1 MTSSADNHCASPID
15 AESGRA
21 RVRQLLDLPPLSLVA
36 SRLLALLGDEDA
48 EIDTVAQTIEMDPG
62 LSARVI
68 GVARSAFFGNPGAI
82 YTVKDAIIRVL
93 GLDMVRSLAL
103 SISLGDSFRV
113 EQRVGLDVRRF
124 WTTALLT
131 ADVSRLAATHA
142 RLPDAPAPDPAYL
155 CGLLHNLGLL
165 PLAHLF
171 PDAMA
176 RVLRTGAGA
185 PVWTLG
191 AVERAELGLD
201 HHQAGAWLA
210 HRWHLPRCVVI
221 VMQHYHEPEY
231 RDDHWAANLLVGACS
246 RWAQWRLE
254 HEGEGVTEDLLAP
267 LRTLG
272 LDDAAITKV
281 LHSFERKFEQTLEM
295 AGVLIKER

>member
-1 MTSSADNHCASPID
+1 MGDNTRP
-15 AESGRA
+15 SGDGEERTRA
-21 RVRQLLDLPPLSLVA
+21 RIRRLTELPPLSLVA
-36 SRLLALLGDEDA
+36 SRLLGMLSDEDA
-48 EIDTVAQTIEMDPG
+48 EIAAVAGTIELDPA

-103 SISLGDSFRV
+103 GISLGDSFSV
-113 EQRVGLDVRRF
+113 ERRVGLDVHRF

-131 ADVSRLAATHA
+131 AELSGMVAPRLDA
-142 RLPDAPAPDPAYL
+142 PDAPEADAAYL

-171 PDAMA
+171 PEEMA
-176 RVLRTGAGA
+176 SVLRTSAGA
-185 PVWTLG
+185 PDWTL
-191 AVERAELGLD
+191 APLEQEALGVD

-210 HRWHLPRCVVI
+210 HRWHLPRCVML

-231 RDDHWAANLLVGACS
+231 RDEQWAANLLVGTCS

-254 HEGEGVTEDLLAP
+254 NEGEGVDEALVAP
-267 LRTLG
+267 LRILG
-272 LDDAAITKV
+272 LDDQAV
-281 LHSFERKFEQTLEM
+281 DRSLRLFERRFEQTLEM
-295 AGVLIKER
+295 AHVLSKGS